1 MYVGFKNIK
10 KYLNCNYKTRVSGL
24 YTNLF
29 NEINISESWKSERT
43 FMIAIFSFNFKY
55 TRYFFLILRVLKIY
69 LLMASQVLFGFI
81 CLSSNATHTQRD
93 KSLYFVITFFI
104 NNLLTNLK
112 NCLKLPQRSWLS
124 YNGFFYLQYYCIS
137 PLFLDFFYLQSTTC
151 KNCYLRIS
159 NLRDNE
165 KYPDFTLKFS
175 VL

>member
-1 MYVGFKNIK
+1 
-10 KYLNCNYKTRVSGL
+10 
-24 YTNLF
+24 
-29 NEINISESWKSERT
+29 
-43 FMIAIFSFNFKY
+43 MIAIFSILNIQDINIYVKH
-55 TRYFFLILRVLKIY
+55 FFLILRVLKIY